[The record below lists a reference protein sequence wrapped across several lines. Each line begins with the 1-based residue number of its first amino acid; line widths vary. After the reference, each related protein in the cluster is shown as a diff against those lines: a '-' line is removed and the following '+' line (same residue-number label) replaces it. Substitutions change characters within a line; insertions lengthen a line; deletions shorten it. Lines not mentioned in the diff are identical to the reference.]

1 MYVDSKRAETKVAE
15 LSDQIRT
22 LTIDRT
28 NIAMEIATWKAQL
41 EKIETE
47 IKQHSQDTE
56 GAREALFAL
65 MQEGEEKKGQRSGI
79 LHQQDMLIEKS
90 RMRTSELERLQ
101 GLLRQLERGV
111 RCKTVPAHRQR
122 YEHRLPCRGEEAA

>member
-1 MYVDSKRAETKVAE
+1 MYVDSKRAETRVAE
-15 LSDQIRT
+15 CTDQIRT

-47 IKQHSQDTE
+47 IRQHSEDTE

-65 MQEGEEKKGQRSGI
+65 LQEGEEKKGQRSGTI
-79 LHQQDMLIEKS
+79 FDQTTH
-90 RMRTSELERLQ
+90 
-101 GLLRQLERGV
+101 
-111 RCKTVPAHRQR
+111 
-122 YEHRLPCRGEEAA
+122 